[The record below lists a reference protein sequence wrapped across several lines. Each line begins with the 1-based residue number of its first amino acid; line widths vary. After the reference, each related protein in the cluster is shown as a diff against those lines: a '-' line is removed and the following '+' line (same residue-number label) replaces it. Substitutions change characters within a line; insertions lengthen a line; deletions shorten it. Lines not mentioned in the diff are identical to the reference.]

1 MITFYRRHASD
12 EAWEKHLPKPIYII
26 YALSILA
33 AIILVNVF
41 ATFAFSNLNEKSE
54 KVLTDYTDSL
64 EHFKELTS
72 EEETDEIE

>member
-1 MITFYRRHASD
+1 MLFYRRHASD

-41 ATFAFSNLNEKSE
+41 ATFAFGNLNEKSNE
-54 KVLTDYTDSL
+54 ILTDYTDSL

-72 EEETDEIE
+72 EEDTDEIK

>member
-1 MITFYRRHASD
+1 MLFYRRHASG

-33 AIILVNVF
+33 AIILVNIF
-41 ATFAFSNLNEKSE
+41 ATLAFSNLNEKSE